1 MGNEL
6 SAAIQVEKSNLK
18 DMKLEDVYQKALKWA
33 EMIDEDRNGYI
44 DYDEFYYFFSESAHI
59 FLNDE
64 EISDMFSQM
73 DPERKGIALHQF
85 ARTITCVLVP
95 EGYDD

>member
-33 EMIDEDRNGYI
+33 EMIDDDRNGYI

-59 FLNDE
+59 FLPDE
-64 EISDMFSQM
+64 EISEMFSQI
-73 DPERKGIALHQF
+73 DPERKGMTLHQF
-85 ARTITCVLVP
+85 AKTITYVLVP

>member
-6 SAAIQVEKSNLK
+6 SAAIQAEKSNLK
-18 DMKLEDVYQKALKWA
+18 DMKLDEVHQKALKWA

-59 FLNDE
+59 FLTDE

-73 DPERKGIALHQF
+73 DPERKGIALQQF